1 MPEAKGD
8 MFMDMD
14 VRQSDSTCVLAFHR
28 VRCHQSIHP
37 MPSLGFKGQTE
48 KYLTYYDMLK
58 PDQVQ
63 MLIHHV
69 AVAAKAHKTADI

>member
-1 MPEAKGD
+1 MPEDKGD

-14 VRQSDSTCVLAFHR
+14 VRPPDSTCVLAFHR
-28 VRCHQSIHP
+28 VRCHQSVHP

-48 KYLTYYDMLK
+48 PSNDMLE